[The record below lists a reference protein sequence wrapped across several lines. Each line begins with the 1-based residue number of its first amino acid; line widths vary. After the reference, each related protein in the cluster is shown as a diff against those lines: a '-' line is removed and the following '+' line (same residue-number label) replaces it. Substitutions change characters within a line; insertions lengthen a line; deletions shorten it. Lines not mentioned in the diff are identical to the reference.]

1 HPAANSSFSFTTQDA
16 APSVTST
23 SPADGATDVAKNT
36 NIDVNFSEPVT
47 ATGSS
52 FTIECPTGT
61 PEAFSVSGSPG
72 STITLDPTS
81 NLPNGAVCTVTVI
94 ANQISDVDAVD
105 PPDNMAANYVFSFT
119 VVANQAPTDIQLS
132 NSSIAENQP
141 SGTDVGTL
149 TTTDPDVG
157 DTHTYTLENTG
168 CGGGPFPDNSS
179 FQIGG
184 VSNDKLQSAT
194 SFNFEVKN
202 SYTVCIRTTD
212 NGGLSFDKQLT

>member
-1 HPAANSSFSFTTQDA
+1 
-16 APSVTST
+16 
-23 SPADGATDVAKNT
+23 
-36 NIDVNFSEPVT
+36 
-47 ATGSS
+47 
-52 FTIECPTGT
+52 GT
-61 PEAFSVSGSPG
+61 PESFAPSGSPG

-81 NLPNGAVCTVTVI
+81 DLPAGTICTVTVI

-119 VVANQAPTDIQLS
+119 TEANSAPTDIQLS

-149 TTTDPDVG
+149 TTTDPDLG
-157 DTHTYTLENTG
+157 DTHTYSLQSTG

-184 VSNDKLQSAT
+184 VSNDKLQSAA
-194 SFNFEVKN
+194 SFNFEVKS
-202 SYTVCIRTTD
+202 SYTACVRST
-212 NGGLSFDKQLT
+212 